1 MQCLHNAII
10 LMNTSSLPMKEYLIS
25 HIRQSLE
32 YGHQC
37 RDPSLM
43 VSISSS
49 SITKLTNC
57 PNETWLLFLF
67 TRLWFNTSFM
77 NSWFL
82 FTTNLSSYA
91 DANRSNGWRIKTNVN
106 SLDLER
112 ILLSDPGSKTR
123 DRVGLRSS
131 LKISFCISLLSIK
144 PWAEIK
150 YKCLFHYLVFLL

>member
-1 MQCLHNAII
+1 
-10 LMNTSSLPMKEYLIS
+10 MKEYLIS

-37 RDPSLM
+37 SDPSLM
-43 VSISSS
+43 VSIRSS

-67 TRLWFNTSFM
+67 IRLWFNTLLM
-77 NSWFL
+77 NSVFL
-82 FTTNLSSYA
+82 FNTNLSSYA
-91 DANRSNGWRIKTNVN
+91 ETNRSNGCRIKTNVN

-131 LKISFCISLLSIK
+131 LKISFCISSFTIK
-144 PWAEIK
+144 PWAEIR
-150 YKCLFHYLVFLL
+150 YKCLFHFLVFLLSIRST

>member
-1 MQCLHNAII
+1 MYYC
-10 LMNTSSLPMKEYLIS
+10 
-25 HIRQSLE
+25 
-32 YGHQC
+32 HQC

-57 PNETWLLFLF
+57 PNETWILFLF
-67 TRLWFNTSFM
+67 IRLWFNTLLM
-77 NSWFL
+77 NSVFL
-82 FTTNLSSYA
+82 FTTNLSLYA
-91 DANRSNGWRIKTNVN
+91 DTSRSNGCRIKTNVN

-131 LKISFCISLLSIK
+131 LKISFCISSFSIK
-144 PWAEIK
+144 PWAGIK
-150 YKCLFHYLVFLL
+150 YEWLIHFLVFLLFSVNALYKRIK